1 MSRKFFMSVLILLMS
16 VTLVLTGC
24 GAKKEP
30 KEALKS
36 AAVTALNMDSYA
48 SESQIKI
55 TDLKL
60 EGESSPEM
68 GVVFSMLK
76 DAEINLTQ
84 VYQKEPMQS
93 EASLEVKLTGD
104 FSTTITLQFV
114 TTKDKIYV
122 KIPSIPFLP
131 LPEKAV
137 GKFLE
142 LDLKEL
148 AEYSGEEFDPDLL
161 DTEKTQKF
169 VAEIANVILSEY
181 ENEKFIKDIDPKDIE
196 LPEGFK
202 AKQVVQFY
210 VTNDTAKEAI
220 SILLQEALP
229 KVLDIIAKDEYRA
242 MMQLTPEDIEEAK
255 KGLEEMDQNEL
266 QTTLDEMQRYLTIN
280 QFNLNTAIDKD
291 NYPSYQEMNMDMA
304 FSDPDTKDKIQLALQ
319 MKSQFTSINQKPTF
333 SIGIPTDVM
342 TMDEFLQEMNALGY

>member
-1 MSRKFFMSVLILLMS
+1 MSRKFFMSALILLMS

-36 AAVTALNMDSYA
+36 AAVTALNMDSYV

-60 EGESSPEM
+60 DGSSSPEM
-68 GVVFSMLK
+68 GVVYSMLK
-76 DAEINLTQ
+76 DAELKLTQ

-93 EASLEVKLTGD
+93 EASLEVKLNGD

-114 TTKDKIYV
+114 MTKDKVYV

-142 LDLKEL
+142 VDLKEL
-148 AEYSGEEFDPDLL
+148 AENSGEEFNPDLL
-161 DTEKTQKF
+161 DTDKMQKF
-169 VAEIANVILSEY
+169 VAEIANVVLSEY
-181 ENEKFIKDIDPKDIE
+181 DSEKFIKDVDPKDIE
-196 LPEGFK
+196 LPEGYK

-229 KVLDIIAKDEYRA
+229 KALDIVAKDEYRA
-242 MMQLTPEDIEEAK
+242 MLQLTPEDIEEAK
-255 KGLEEMDQNEL
+255 KDLAEMDHNEF
-266 QTTLDEMQRYLTIN
+266 QKDLDDMQRYLTIN
-280 QFNLNTAIDKD
+280 QFNMNTAIDKD
-291 NYPSYQEMNMDMA
+291 NYPSYQEMNMDVE
-304 FSDPDTKDKIQLALQ
+304 FSDPDTKEKIKLALQ
-319 MKSQFTSINQKPTF
+319 MKSTVKSINEKPKF
-333 SIGIPTDVM
+333 SIGIPKETM
-342 TMDEFLQEMNALGY
+342 TMDEFMQEMNSLGY

>member
-1 MSRKFFMSVLILLMS
+1 
-16 VTLVLTGC
+16 
-24 GAKKEP
+24 
-30 KEALKS
+30 
-36 AAVTALNMDSYA
+36 
-48 SESQIKI
+48 
-55 TDLKL
+55 
-60 EGESSPEM
+60 
-68 GVVFSMLK
+68 MLK

-181 ENEKFIKDIDPKDIE
+181 DNDKFIKDIDPKDIE

-210 VTNDTAKEAI
+210 VTNDTVKEAI

-280 QFNLNTAIDKD
+280 QFNMNTAIDKD
-291 NYPSYQEMNMDMA
+291 NYPSYQEMNMDVA
-304 FSDPDTKDKIQLALQ
+304 FSDPDTKE
-319 MKSQFTSINQKPTF
+319 KSSWPCK
-333 SIGIPTDVM
+333 
-342 TMDEFLQEMNALGY
+342 